1 MKTSKFP
8 RDHHWTCNV
17 VKLALETAICCHDTK
32 LWPEMEWC
40 LNEAGFHQQRFALW
54 AEIPIELR
62 APYFLNS
69 YLLLVLWLLWIHG
82 CNIDSDEAFSRF
94 IIPLDSMELTIQQ
107 AALVTKICF
116 NIGLDRFNREE
127 YETAAAWM
135 KTSYR
140 FGKWVVLY
148 LKITSLHLTCL
159 PL

>member
-1 MKTSKFP
+1 
-8 RDHHWTCNV
+8 
-17 VKLALETAICCHDTK
+17 
-32 LWPEMEWC
+32 MEWC